1 MSEAQ
6 YFAEIDA
13 NNNVVYVHVVTQEF
27 LDANPERYTGTYVQT
42 FVGVPGKTYAG
53 IGYVYDAETQNF
65 YEPTHNPVE

>member
-6 YFAEIDA
+6 YFAEIDD

-27 LDANPERYTGTYVQT
+27 LDANPDRYTGIYVET
-42 FVGVPGKTYAG
+42 FVNAPGKTYAG
-53 IGYVYDAETQNF
+53 IGYVYNYETQNF